1 MKSLII
7 YFSLFGSTK
16 KMAQQIHRGISPL
29 AEQCDIVPIKQ
40 VDIRRLPDYDLIGI
54 GSPVWAQGI
63 PLNVRLFL
71 YTMPFL
77 YRKHAFAFCTHGAA
91 PGKYVPLA
99 SRYLASRGLTVIGGR
114 DWYGSLGLAV
124 SPSPYLTDGH
134 PDEIDLR
141 EAEEFGKEMAEISRR
156 ISAGESKLIPPLPEM
171 PGVVFGEGP
180 PRDRPTLN
188 KEKCRYPRCHL
199 CMDNCP
205 MDAINLSVSPP
216 VFAQGNCRPCYY
228 CEMICPAGAIDVIYQ
243 PWAEYELW
251 HVKNIFAKNLEK
263 DEAAGHFRRL
273 VPADKV
279 GWDTPYYKVH
289 NKHPRYKIPKE

>member
-29 AEQCDIVPIKQ
+29 VEQCDIIPIKQ
-40 VDIRRLPDYDLIGI
+40 ADIRRLPDYDLIGV
-54 GSPVWAQGI
+54 GSPVWDNGI

-71 YTMPFL
+71 YAMPFL
-77 YRKHAFAFCTHGAA
+77 RGKHAFAFGTHGGAPSIVIPMMVSALAQKGAA
-91 PGKYVPLA
+91 
-99 SRYLASRGLTVIGGR
+99 VIGSR

-124 SPSPYLTDGH
+124 SPSPYPTDGH

-141 EAEEFGKEMAEISRR
+141 EAEQFGRGMAEISRR

-171 PGVVFGEGP
+171 PRVVFGEGP

-205 MDAINLSVSPP
+205 MNAINLSVSPP
-216 VFAQGNCRPCYY
+216 VFAQGNCSSCYY
-228 CEMICPAGAIDVIYQ
+228 CEMICPAGAIEVNYQ

-251 HVKNIFAKNLEK
+251 HVKNVLVKNLEK
-263 DEAAGHFRRL
+263 AEAAGHFRRL
-273 VPADKV
+273 VPVDKV

-289 NKHPRYKIPKE
+289 NKHPRYKIPDD